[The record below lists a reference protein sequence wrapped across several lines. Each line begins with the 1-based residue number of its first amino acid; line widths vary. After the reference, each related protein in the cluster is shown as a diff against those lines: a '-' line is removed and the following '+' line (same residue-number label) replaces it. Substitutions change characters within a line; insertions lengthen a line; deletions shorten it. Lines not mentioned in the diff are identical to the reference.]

1 MSRRQ
6 RVNPF
11 DRGTA
16 EHVLFDR
23 YRRAAQHAAQV
34 ESAARIVAARV
45 DAQLRTA
52 KAEAAAYQ
60 AKAESYAQ
68 ALRALGH
75 GDKIPGQAALPSPT
89 HVERL

>member
-1 MSRRQ
+1 MAKP

-23 YRRAAQHAAQV
+23 YRRSLKASQAA
-34 ESAARIVAARV
+34 EKAARQA
-45 DAQLRTA
+45 DTEA
-52 KAEAAAYQ
+52 KAYA
-60 AKAESYAQ
+60 AKADEYAK

-75 GDKIPGQAALPSPT
+75 GDTLAEAAA
-89 HVERL
+89 